1 MSNKHLIGLK
11 GETFTFHVTLEHIQA
26 FARAIGDASP
36 LYFDEEYAKTT
47 AYGRITA
54 PPTYPI
60 AIGAA
65 GGAIDL
71 QLDQRRMLHG
81 EQAFIYERPIVP
93 GDVLTCDAVVSDVY
107 EKQGKNGTME
117 FIVLDTYMYDT
128 TDRLVVTSRT
138 NIVYRAA
145 QQHV

>member
-11 GETFTFHVTLEHIQA
+11 GESFTFHVTLEHIQT
-26 FARAIGDASP
+26 FARAIGDDSP

-47 AYGRITA
+47 AYGQITA

-93 GDVLTCDAVVSDVY
+93 GDILTCDAIVSDVY
-107 EKQGKNGTME
+107 EKQGKNGRME

-128 TDRLVVTSRT
+128 QDILVVTSRT
-138 NIVYRAA
+138 NIVYRTEE
-145 QQHV
+145 QHV